1 MAKQIL
7 PVMAVLVSL
16 SGCGEAYDRQIKML
30 ETVIQWIQVGNS
42 NDYWLEMKNTLGQ
55 WERVGLV
62 FGYWDDY
69 EGCKDIIRLLGKENY
84 AREYRC
90 VPAN

>member
-1 MAKQIL
+1 MARVIL
-7 PVMAVLVSL
+7 LVAALSIAL
-16 SGCGEAYDRQIKML
+16 SGCGGSYERQIKTL
-30 ETVIQWIQVGNS
+30 EAVIRWIQVGNS
-42 NDYWLEMKNTLGQ
+42 NDYWLEMKNALGQ
-55 WERVGLV
+55 WERVALV

>member
-7 PVMAVLVSL
+7 PVMAALVTL
-16 SGCGEAYDRQIKML
+16 SGCGEAYDRQIKTL

-42 NDYWLEMKNTLGQ
+42 NDYWLEMKNALNQ
-55 WERVGLV
+55 WERVALV

-69 EGCKDIIRLLGKENY
+69 EGCKDIIRLLGEENY